1 MPVTDTKENME
12 TIKIRL
18 TKMQSSHAALRTDVV
33 EGVIHKKPEIFECL
47 EIYAKPLDPT
57 KFERYVKTSPIMEFE
72 TFDDTPNII
81 IFKTLNSKY
90 MLEYL

>member
-1 MPVTDTKENME
+1 ME

-18 TKMQSSHAALRTDVV
+18 TKIQSSHAALRTDVV

-72 TFDDTPNII
+72 EFSEVGITDTIF
-81 IFKTLNSKY
+81 FKTLNSKY
-90 MLEYL
+90 KLEYI

>member
-1 MPVTDTKENME
+1 ME

-18 TKMQSSHAALRTDVV
+18 TKMESSHAALRTDVV
-33 EGVIHKKPEIFECL
+33 EGVIHRNPSLYDCL

-57 KFERYVKTSPIMEFE
+57 KFERYIKTSPIMEIE
-72 TFDDTPNII
+72 TFDDIPDTI

-90 MLEYL
+90 KLEYI

>member
-1 MPVTDTKENME
+1 MDIKENME
-12 TIKIRL
+12 TIKIRF
-18 TKMQSSHAALRTDVV
+18 TKIQSDHTALRTDVV

-57 KFERYVKTSPIMEFE
+57 MAERYIKTSPIMEFE
-72 TFDDTPNII
+72 TFDDIPDTI